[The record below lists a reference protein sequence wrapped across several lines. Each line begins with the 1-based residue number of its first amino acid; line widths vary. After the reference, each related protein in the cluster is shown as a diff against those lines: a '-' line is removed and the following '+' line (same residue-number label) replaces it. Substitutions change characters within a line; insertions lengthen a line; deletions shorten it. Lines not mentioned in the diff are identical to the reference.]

1 MKALGMIET
10 RGLVASIE
18 AADAMVKAAN
28 VTLTC
33 KEHVGGGLVTV
44 MVRGDVGAVKGA
56 VDAGAAAAERVGELV
71 SVHVIPRPHEE
82 LEGMLT
88 TPGPVTPTPKPPEKP
103 EDPPPPPAEEPP
115 VSQPEPQPAPEPE
128 PEPAPEAPAEDR
140 DGEGGGIQL
149 ADLTDEVLE
158 AMPVVKLRS
167 AARSVGLNTMTRK
180 EIRFAKKEE
189 LVAAIRAFRDQ

>member
-44 MVRGDVGAVKGA
+44 MVRGDVGAVKAA

-88 TPGPVTPTPKPPEKP
+88 TPAPVTPTPKPPKEP
-103 EDPPPPPAEEPP
+103 EAAPEVSESEPSVP
-115 VSQPEPQPAPEPE
+115 QPEPQPE
-128 PEPAPEAPAEDR
+128 PEAPVEEKAEEE
-140 DGEGGGIQL
+140 EGVQL

-167 AARSVGLNTMTRK
+167 VARSVGLDTMTRK

-189 LVAAIRAFRDQ
+189 LVAAIRAFRGR